1 MQDWQI
7 KALKWEVSALD
18 DLNGFVRDHALYFLV
33 AIIWLMMVLF
43 AWVLGGGLRRRFPQ
57 QAGSV
62 RPVIVINPQAPP
74 PPEPDDWNPFPPPHY
89 WRERE
94 CDPDDWED

>member
-1 MQDWQI
+1 MQSWQI
-7 KALKWEVSALD
+7 KALKLEVSALD
-18 DLNGFVRDHALYFLV
+18 DLNGFVRDHALYFLIG
-33 AIIWLMMVLF
+33 IIWLLVIAL

-89 WRERE
+89 WRERD